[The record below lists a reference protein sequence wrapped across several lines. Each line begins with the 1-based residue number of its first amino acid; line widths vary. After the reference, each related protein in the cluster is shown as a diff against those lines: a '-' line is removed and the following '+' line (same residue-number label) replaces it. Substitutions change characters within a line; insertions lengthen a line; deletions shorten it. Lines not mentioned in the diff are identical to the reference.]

1 MMSNKKNTSCIS
13 ERFETEGCGNR
24 PYCGAGLAVKVV
36 DFAHRMQQ
44 CEMLCFEKP
53 NRVVKTDIVWRQ
65 SIGAL
70 FELFCTAITKNKA
83 IGEMSNVMNR
93 VQNESFLKMMLF
105 QNANKQGIVWKSWA
119 APLLLFR

>member
-1 MMSNKKNTSCIS
+1 
-13 ERFETEGCGNR
+13 
-24 PYCGAGLAVKVV
+24 
-36 DFAHRMQQ
+36 MQQ
-44 CEMLCFEKP
+44 CEMLCFEKS
-53 NRVVKTDIVWRQ
+53 NRVVKTDIGWRQ

>member
-1 MMSNKKNTSCIS
+1 MSNKKNTSCFS
-13 ERFETEGCGNR
+13 ERFDAKGYGNLPR
-24 PYCGAGLAVKVV
+24 CGAWSAVKIA
-36 DFAHRMQQ
+36 DFAPRMQQ
-44 CEMLCFEKP
+44 SEMVCFEKP
-53 NRVVKTDIVWRQ
+53 NRVVKTDIGWRQ